1 MSTSLLLADD
11 QELMRMAFR
20 MVIDTQP
27 DMSILGEA
35 CNGQGGRRR
44 G

>member
-20 MVIDTQP
+20 MVIETGLITP
-27 DMSILGEA
+27 SHG
-35 CNGQGGRRR
+35 
-44 G
+44 

>member
-27 DMSILGEA
+27 DMSIVGEA
-35 CNGQGGRRR
+35 C
-44 G
+44 